1 MMLYGS
7 NLNWKIYEKNNDT
20 IVEYSFVKE
29 DLKNL
34 RIYMNSLEMYKELYY
49 NSGETFKEFEKSL
62 AIFRKISEEQNEDI
76 LDLTLLDYN
85 NNIIVTQLKKD
96 LKTSKRNNW
105 YYLGGGIIIGG
116 VACLL
121 MR

>member
-7 NLNWKIYEKNNDT
+7 NPNWRIYEKNNDT
-20 IVEYSFVKE
+20 IIEYDFVKE

-34 RIYMNSLEMYKELYY
+34 RIYINSLEMYKELYY
-49 NSGETFKEFEKSL
+49 NSEETFKEFENSL
-62 AIFRKISEEQNEDI
+62 SVFRKISEEQHETISNF
-76 LDLTLLDYN
+76 TLLDYN
-85 NNIIVTQLKKD
+85 NNIIITQLKKD
-96 LKTSKRNNW
+96 IKTSRKNSW

-116 VACLL
+116 VVCLL